1 MIKKIAIIAGEPNSI
16 SSEIIFKVWKLKN
29 KFTHKSFFI
38 IGNIDLLNKQ
48 KKKLKYSL
56 KIKKIN
62 GNLNARE
69 LNKNHLPV
77 YNIDYKQKKPFEKIN
92 YKSSKYIL
100 KCFDKAINFVK
111 LNKIQGLINCPI
123 SKKYLLKNKYDGITE
138 LLAEKFKVKG
148 NEVMLLFNKKLSVSP
163 ITTHIPLN
171 KVHHQINKRK
181 IIKKIKIINDFYK
194 LRLKKKPIIGVL
206 GLNPHSYSEEKKSEE
221 KKIIIP
227 ALHILKKKKIRIVG
241 PIPPDSSFL
250 NYKQYNLDVVVGM
263 YHDQVL
269 TTFKSLFGY
278 KAVNVT
284 LGLPI
289 VRTSPDHGIAEDI
302 IGKKR
307 ANPNSLLEA
316 IKFFNYIK

>member
-62 GNLNARE
+62 GSLNARE
-69 LNKNHLPV
+69 LNKNYLPV

-302 IGKKR
+302 VGKKR
-307 ANPNSLLEA
+307 ANPDSLLEA

>member
-1 MIKKIAIIAGEPNSI
+1 M
-16 SSEIIFKVWKLKN
+16 
-29 KFTHKSFFI
+29 
-38 IGNIDLLNKQ
+38 
-48 KKKLKYSL
+48 
-56 KIKKIN
+56 
-62 GNLNARE
+62 
-69 LNKNHLPV
+69 
-77 YNIDYKQKKPFEKIN
+77 
-92 YKSSKYIL
+92 
-100 KCFDKAINFVK
+100 
-111 LNKIQGLINCPI
+111 
-123 SKKYLLKNKYDGITE
+123 
-138 LLAEKFKVKG
+138 
-148 NEVMLLFNKKLSVSP
+148 
-163 ITTHIPLN
+163 
-171 KVHHQINKRK
+171 
-181 IIKKIKIINDFYK
+181 
-194 LRLKKKPIIGVL
+194 

-289 VRTSPDHGIAEDI
+289 IRASPDHGIAEDI
-302 IGKKR
+302 TGKKR

>member
-29 KFTHKSFFI
+29 KFIHKSFFI

-69 LNKNHLPV
+69 LNKNYLPV

-138 LLAEKFKVKG
+138 LLAEKFKVQG

-171 KVHHQINKRK
+171 KVHHQISKRK

>member
-69 LNKNHLPV
+69 LNKNYLPV
-77 YNIDYKQKKPFEKIN
+77 YNIDYNQKKPFEKIN

-227 ALHILKKKKIRIVG
+227 ALHILKKQKIRIVG

-289 VRTSPDHGIAEDI
+289 IRASPDHGIAEDI
-302 IGKKR
+302 TGKKR

>member
-16 SSEIIFKVWKLKN
+16 SSEIIFKVWRLKN
-29 KFTHKSFFI
+29 KFIHKPFFI

-48 KKKLKYSL
+48 KKKLRYNL
-56 KIKKIN
+56 KIKKIDN
-62 GNLNARE
+62 DLNIKN

-77 YNIDYKQKKPFEKIN
+77 YNIDCKQVKPFEKIN

-100 KCFDKAINFVK
+100 KCFEKAINFIK
-111 LNKIQGLINCPI
+111 IGKIQGLVNCPV
-123 SKKYLLKNKYDGITE
+123 SKKYLLKNKYNGITE
-138 LLAEKFKVKG
+138 FLAKKFRVKG

-171 KVHHQINKRK
+171 KVHYQINKKK
-181 IIKKIKIINDFYK
+181 IIKNIKIINNFYK
-194 LRLKKKPIIGVL
+194 LRFKKRPKIGVL
-206 GLNPHSYSEEKKSEE
+206 GLNPHSYSEEKKAEE

-227 ALHILKKKKIRIVG
+227 ALNALRKKKIRIVG

-250 NYKQYNLDVVVGM
+250 YCKKYNLDVIVGM

-269 TTFKSLFGY
+269 TTFKTLFGY
-278 KAVNVT
+278 RAINVT

-316 IKFFNYIK
+316 IKFFNYTK